1 MASFLPYYERNP
13 RKRKKQNKRRLVMGL
28 RGYLLLQ
35 LRDELEQ
42 KDFVD
47 VVRMLEEMPDVD
59 MVDPVVGGDYDVVVL
74 VDSPITVESTA
85 KKIREQNWV
94 KDMDIVRIVSLF
106 ERHRTSKKELLQGLP
121 HSGLNNL

>member
-1 MASFLPYYERNP
+1 
-13 RKRKKQNKRRLVMGL
+13 MGL